1 MEVYAPRAAL
11 YEVLPDFLLR
21 LSDPGTS
28 RERPSQ
34 SIWFA
39 ISRGSGSYQAARS
52 TVGTAYDFDRF
63 EAETGLNVTF
73 AEDASAWVSTHYW
86 VSAHY
91 LTGSADVSAATG
103 GGAITAQGLGPALG
117 VYWGGASSF
126 YAEAGYA
133 LTVYDVDLS
142 SDTRGLLNAGDAS
155 YGQSVDVELGRNI
168 ALGESVHLTPRAWAA
183 GSRVSVDEFTDAVNS
198 RVSFPDAD
206 HLMGGVETVVE
217 AARAWDGGSF
227 SLRGSVDV
235 ERMFDGAET
244 IAHMSGESLRL
255 DAATDS
261 ILVGLKAAYRQIH
274 FSLGATVWLREG
286 LDSNAREY
294 SGVLNVGVRF

>member
-1 MEVYAPRAAL
+1 MEMYASRAAL

-21 LSDPGTS
+21 LSDSGPS

-34 SIWFA
+34 SAWFV
-39 ISRGSGSYQAARS
+39 ISRGAGAYQAVRS

-63 EAETGLNVTF
+63 EAEAGLNVVF
-73 AEDASAWVSTHYW
+73 AEDAGAWF
-86 VSAHY
+86 SAHY
-91 LTGSADVSAATG
+91 LNGSADVSAATG
-103 GGAITAQGLGPALG
+103 GGAIEARGLGPALG

-126 YAEAGYA
+126 YADAGYA

-142 SDTRGLLNAGDAS
+142 SDTRGSLKAGGAD

-168 ALGESVHLTPRAWAA
+168 ALGESVNLTPRAWAV
-183 GSRVSVDEFTDAVNS
+183 GSRVSVDDFTDAVNS

-206 HLMGGVETVVE
+206 RLMGGVGTVLE

-227 SLRGSVDV
+227 SLHGSVDF

-244 IAHMSGESLRL
+244 IVLVPSQSLRL
-255 DAATDS
+255 EAAKDS
-261 ILVGLKAAYRQIH
+261 ILVGLKALYRQGR
-274 FSLGATVWLREG
+274 FSLGAKAWLRDV
-286 LDSNAREY
+286 LDSNAWEF
-294 SGVLNVGVRF
+294 SGALQAGIRF